1 MSDDHDLKAGR
12 KISAAR
18 AQKMRQA
25 RALLDEILAELDAD
39 AGPDTSPIGSELKGE
54 ALAVEPGD
62 AATTA
67 YATLK
72 ALGNR
77 QIEVTVAYGGH
88 KGGRDAHGEYFS
100 PRTDFDPENF
110 PAPPLL
116 YYHCFDEHGRKMGRP
131 AVTGRML
138 SRRDTPDGH
147 VLVYQLKRGAYADRQ
162 WDAALKSACAVS
174 PGTVGHLIRKAADG
188 ELLYWPLAEVSAWD
202 SAPSRQPANLYS
214 VAAPVLK
221 AAYLE
226 AGLPVPT
233 ILESTPEA
241 SGDDAGAAEID
252 PETVKQIL
260 ADTVRAG
267 LLSLRG
273 NKP

>member
-1 MSDDHDLKAGR
+1 MPPYHNGAAPTLPLFETLKP
-12 KISAAR
+12 
-18 AQKMRQA
+18 
-25 RALLDEILAELDAD
+25 ILPESHADRGKAWEAELDRQHRIYAERGWYIRR
-39 AGPDTSPIGSELKGE
+39 AYLPSVPIGD
-54 ALAVEPGD
+54 GD
-62 AATTA
+62 TARIIGRAAPDY
-67 YATLK
+67 YA
-72 ALGNR
+72 AR
-77 QIEVTVAYGGH
+77 GGVWIVF
-88 KGGRDAHGEYFS
+88 DAKSHE
-100 PRTDFDPENF
+100 
-110 PAPPLL
+110 
-116 YYHCFDEHGRKMGRP
+116 
-131 AVTGRML
+131 
-138 SRRDTPDGH
+138 
-147 VLVYQLKRGAYADRQ
+147 GAR
-162 WDAALKSACAVS
+162 
-174 PGTVGHLIRKAADG
+174 
-188 ELLYWPLAEVSAWD
+188 WPLAEVSAWD

-273 NKP
+273 DKP